1 MRSIHGEIE
10 INAPAE
16 QVWLLLTDFPT
27 FPRWNPFIRE
37 ASGDLRP
44 GAKLT
49 IRLRIG
55 KRLVTFR
62 PTVTK
67 VEPGRELRWLARLP
81 LPRLFDVERSFAIEP
96 HGEGRV
102 RFIQHEDCTGL
113 LTPLILGFGDTAGE
127 IRRGYDRFGL
137 AVKALA
143 EEGPER

>member
-10 INAPAE
+10 VDAPAE
-16 QVWLLLTDFPT
+16 RVWGLLTDFPT

-37 ASGDLRP
+37 ASGQLRP
-44 GAKLT
+44 GAPLT
-49 IRLRIG
+49 IRLRVG

-62 PTVTK
+62 PTVTR
-67 VEPGRELRWLARLP
+67 VEPGRELRWVARLAV
-81 LPRLFDVERSFAIEP
+81 PRLFDVERIFRIEP
-96 HGEGRV
+96 RGEGRV

-113 LTPLILGFGDTAGE
+113 LAPLILGFNNMAGE

-143 EEGPER
+143 EEGPAG